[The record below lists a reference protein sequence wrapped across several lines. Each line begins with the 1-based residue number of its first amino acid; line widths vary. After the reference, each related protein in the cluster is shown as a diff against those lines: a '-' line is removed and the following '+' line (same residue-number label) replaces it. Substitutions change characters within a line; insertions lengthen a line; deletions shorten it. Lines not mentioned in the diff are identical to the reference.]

1 MPPKNAA
8 PPLAEQQEAPQSA
21 LARGIRILQCFST
34 EEYDLSAKD
43 LIQRSGLP
51 KPTAFRLIGTLRELG
66 LLHYS
71 ERRNKYMLA
80 PGVLMLAAPLL
91 AGMTIRSIAR
101 PLMQE
106 FADYA
111 EGQVTLAVNIGLD
124 RLVYVETVQGR
135 RNSVF
140 RPELGTTV
148 SLTRAATGRAFLT
161 LLPPEQYKL
170 VMDRILAESPE
181 REQWINTKMQE
192 TRTDLATLGYC
203 RNQGELHRNTVGV
216 AVPVRS
222 PIDDQRFIFGCTV
235 PAYRLNESPRL
246 IEDLG
251 MRLATLVHNVQVA
264 LGTPRTI
271 L

>member
-1 MPPKNAA
+1 MCSKNVTPAT
-8 PPLAEQQEAPQSA
+8 AEQPEAPQSA
-21 LARGIRILQCFST
+21 LARGIRLLQCFST
-34 EEYDLSAKD
+34 EEYDLSARD
-43 LIQRSGLP
+43 LIERSGLP
-51 KPTAFRLIGTLRELG
+51 KPTAFRLIGTLRDLG

-71 ERRNKYMLA
+71 ERRNKYMLG

-111 EGQVTLAVNIGLD
+111 EGQVTIAVNVGYD
-124 RLVYVETVQGR
+124 RLVYVEAVQGR
-135 RNSVF
+135 GNSVF
-140 RPELGTTV
+140 RPEIGTTV

-161 LLPPEQYKL
+161 LLAPEQYKL
-170 VMDRILAESPE
+170 AIERVLAESPE
-181 REQWINTKMQE
+181 REQWINTKMDE

-222 PIDDQRFIFGCTV
+222 LIDDQRFVFGCTV
-235 PAYRLNESPRL
+235 PAYRLSENPRL

-264 LGTPRTI
+264 LGTARAG